1 MKTSL
6 LMCLVLISCAC
17 FGQFDP
23 NYKKNN
29 NPYDES
35 VSSPFNGGVGL
46 GLSYGGIGGRLSYFP
61 QKNIGLF
68 GAVGYNFHKAGFNFG
83 TIARILPD
91 KKICPHLMAM
101 YGYNAVIV
109 VVGADEFNQTYY
121 GLTLGGGMELRT
133 GRSGNY
139 VNFELLVPLRSQ
151 EYKDDMNAL
160 LNNPAIEIS
169 ELLPVTL
176 SVGYHFKI

>member
-6 LMCLVLISCAC
+6 LVCLVLMSCVC

-23 NYKKNN
+23 NYKAKKAAQE
-29 NPYDES
+29 ES
-35 VSSPFNGGVGL
+35 VPSPFNAGVGL
-46 GLSYGGIGGRLSYFP
+46 GLSYGGIGGRISYFP

-68 GAVGYNFHKAGFNFG
+68 GAVGYNFHKAGYNLG
-83 TIARILPD
+83 LVARILPD
-91 KKICPHLMAM
+91 KKICPHLMVM

-109 VVGADEFNQTYY
+109 VVGADEFNKTYY
-121 GLTLGGGMELRT
+121 GATIGGGMELRT

-139 VNFELLVPLRSQ
+139 VNFELLIPLRSQ
-151 EYKDDMNAL
+151 EYRDDIDAL
-160 LNNPAIEIS
+160 INNPSIEIS
-169 ELLPVTL
+169 EPLPVAL